1 MLQVSCCLMERWRRG
16 YVKSSPLYDVSL
28 NKKDTYSSVIRKVCE
43 TLVEDFSEEMSNYA
57 YTVSLIIDQHH
68 SLQEH
73 GFRVTYLG
81 SLQTDSS
88 IHSKIAQADY
98 EILLSTPES
107 FYDEFGEPKSV
118 FKTLCLQKKIGLIA
132 IDEAHLIHSW
142 ASF

>member
-1 MLQVSCCLMERWRRG
+1 MA
-16 YVKSSPLYDVSL
+16 
-28 NKKDTYSSVIRKVCE
+28 KDSNISSVRRKRYTYC
-43 TLVEDFSEEMSNYA
+43 SEEHRGRKESLFSVSMCCNKEGHYSNYA

-132 IDEAHLIHSW
+132 IDEAHLNRS
-142 ASF
+142 